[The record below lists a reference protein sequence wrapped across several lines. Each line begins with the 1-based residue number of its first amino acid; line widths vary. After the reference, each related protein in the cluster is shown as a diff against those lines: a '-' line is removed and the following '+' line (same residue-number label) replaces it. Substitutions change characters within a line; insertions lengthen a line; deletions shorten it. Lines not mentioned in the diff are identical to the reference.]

1 MATVVII
8 IVEKY
13 VFKNINFMHAG
24 HPLNFG
30 SWMAFA
36 VPQVSNRGRHL
47 KSSFLHNKKD
57 GGLQGA
63 GELGVCLV
71 GPAALLQEGVL

>member
-1 MATVVII
+1 
-8 IVEKY
+8 
-13 VFKNINFMHAG
+13 MHAG

-47 KSSFLHNKKD
+47 KSSVLHDEND
-57 GGLQGA
+57 GHGLQGA

-71 GPAALLQEGVL
+71 GPAALLQERVL

>member
-1 MATVVII
+1 MATVVNI

-13 VFKNINFMHAG
+13 VMKNIICLHAG

-36 VPQVSNRGRHL
+36 VPQVSSRG
-47 KSSFLHNKKD
+47 
-57 GGLQGA
+57 
-63 GELGVCLV
+63 
-71 GPAALLQEGVL
+71 

>member
-1 MATVVII
+1 MATVAII
-8 IVEKY
+8 IVKKY
-13 VFKNINFMHAG
+13 VIKNIIYLHAG

-36 VPQVSNRGRHL
+36 VPQVSSRGRHL
-47 KSSFLHNKKD
+47 DSSFLHNKKD

-63 GELGVCLV
+63 GEPGFCLV